1 MTVNI
6 VPLWCKKINMAV
18 TNAKIVVIVI
28 SCIKEE
34 GEIAT
39 LFLARDLHKAELA
52 VRNIG
57 PGAATSEWGGD

>member
-1 MTVNI
+1 
-6 VPLWCKKINMAV
+6 MAV